1 MKKNNIESALELE
14 IELLKNNLLGKT
26 YKMNKGVNLEEMFN
40 YKQNPRNFEVDMIG
54 LVLVKKNDKNAN
66 EESTL
71 DSRETNVTNK
81 EQYLFEMLKYEFH
94 PKKDKNIGLNYEN
107 IINIKYNIKKFKLSP
122 QNVILMDLCEKLKEI
137 GKKKKSDSKSYNLF
151 ERAQSLINQGGE
163 SIEKIKT
170 EKIDNVLLN
179 DYINKIVEFSKI
191 IKNEFNSAQ
200 DGFPNIIKFSKL
212 KAFLKDESDN
222 IFFFHSNFRR
232 ELDGGY
238 KIIKKYD
245 FNKVSGFTEEKIG
258 DSYQSTYFNTDDI
271 LLFELKDSLID
282 NIAIKCIKENYKVIN
297 GYIKVIKKEK
307 QFQNCR
313 FFYIGIQEG
322 KESEKDKDTSFKKEN
337 ITIDFDEL
345 KVKLFTFYNGKIFGE
360 DCRTMNKK
368 RIEILNILKPE
379 FENIDKRFEN
389 VDKRFEN
396 VDKSLKSLEENIIK
410 INNNL
415 EILLEKRKKS
425 YAKEIIQFT
434 KFYFKKIILLTALLI
449 ILIIILIKN

>member
-1 MKKNNIESALELE
+1 
-14 IELLKNNLLGKT
+14 
-26 YKMNKGVNLEEMFN
+26 
-40 YKQNPRNFEVDMIG
+40 MI
-54 LVLVKKNDKNAN
+54 
-66 EESTL
+66 
-71 DSRETNVTNK
+71 
-81 EQYLFEMLKYEFH
+81 
-94 PKKDKNIGLNYEN
+94 I
-107 IINIKYNIKKFKLSP
+107 
-122 QNVILMDLCEKLKEI
+122 
-137 GKKKKSDSKSYNLF
+137 
-151 ERAQSLINQGGE
+151 
-163 SIEKIKT
+163 
-170 EKIDNVLLN
+170 
-179 DYINKIVEFSKI
+179 INKIVEFSKI

-222 IFFFHSNFRR
+222 IFFFHSTFRR

-245 FNKVSGFTEEKIG
+245 FNTVSGFTEKKIG

-282 NIAIKCIKENYKVIN
+282 NVAIKCIKENYKIIN

-322 KESEKDKDTSFKKEN
+322 KESEEDKDALFKKEN
-337 ITIDFDEL
+337 IKIDYDEL

-360 DCRTMNKK
+360 DYRTMNKK

-379 FENIDKRFEN
+379 FENIDKRFENIDKRFEN

-415 EILLEKRKKS
+415 EILLGKRKKS